1 MKSKTSEIL
10 EKEHENILK
19 LVEILKKEIKKIS
32 DGETPDKKFLE
43 KSIDFIRN
51 YADKIHHAKEEDI
64 LFREFNKKS
73 SEAHCNPVE
82 QMLFEHNLGREAI
95 KKAEEGLKENDKN
108 KIIRGFEEYI
118 NLIKEH
124 IFKEDNI
131 LYPMCDEVIDDKTKK
146 KMIIDFEKA
155 DKKSEKNCKRC
166 LSFLRQAK

>member
-82 QMLFEHNLGREAI
+82 
-95 KKAEEGLKENDKN
+95 
-108 KIIRGFEEYI
+108 
-118 NLIKEH
+118 
-124 IFKEDNI
+124 
-131 LYPMCDEVIDDKTKK
+131 
-146 KMIIDFEKA
+146 
-155 DKKSEKNCKRC
+155 
-166 LSFLRQAK
+166 